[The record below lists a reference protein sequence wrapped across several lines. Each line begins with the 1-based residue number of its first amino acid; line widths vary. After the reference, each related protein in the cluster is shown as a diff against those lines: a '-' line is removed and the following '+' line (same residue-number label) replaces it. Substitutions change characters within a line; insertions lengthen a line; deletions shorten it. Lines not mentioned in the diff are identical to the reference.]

1 MTTYEQTTN
10 LIIGDTN
17 TMTDQYYRVDLL
29 GSISGQTTMSTLYYK
44 SEFEVTA
51 DLFPHAGAEGL
62 AVNVKQEVW
71 DGAMKECVS
80 IHYLLEKIQV
90 TPYNGAFELIY
101 TQPYTLAVNEAGSRT
116 GDILGPGSC
125 VNIHFNLA
133 AVNAAQRLVTP
144 TRGYIA
150 VPGVSEDVQSG
161 GMLQPSFWNDPV
173 KDYGKL
179 AKRLSENIQE
189 LTPPAIWKPVRLKQA
204 KGIANVLQK
213 WVGAAEIIDAYVD
226 QQLGYRR
233 SRQRPR

>member
-1 MTTYEQTTN
+1 
-10 LIIGDTN
+10 
-17 TMTDQYYRVDLL
+17 MTDQYYRVDLL
-29 GSISGQTTMSTLYYK
+29 GSLSGQTMMNTLYYK

-62 AVNVKQEVW
+62 AVNIKQEIW
-71 DGAMKECVS
+71 DGAMQDCVNEN
-80 IHYLLEKIQV
+80 YQLEKIHV
-90 TPYNGAFELIY
+90 MPYNSTFELIY
-101 TQPYTLAVNEAGSRT
+101 TQPYVLAVNENGTRAG
-116 GDILGPGSC
+116 DVLPPGAT

-144 TRGYIA
+144 TRGYVAIA
-150 VPGVSEDVQSG
+150 GVNESVQSG
-161 GMLQPSFWNDPV
+161 GMLQAGFWNNPLS
-173 KDYGKL
+173 DYGKL

-189 LTPPAIWKPVRLKQA
+189 LTPPAIWKPVRLKQ
-204 KGIANVLQK
+204 GNGLENVLQK